1 MVQAGWNGFDRNLNP
16 GIIDTAIM
24 TIKNAMVLAA
34 GLGTRLR
41 PITDRMPKPLV
52 AVGGK
57 PMIDYALDSLADAG
71 VSHAVVNVHHFADQ
85 MEAHLA
91 SYPRLDVAISDER
104 DQLMNSGGGLVKGL
118 ELLEPGRI
126 FVMNADL
133 FWIGEK
139 AGTPTNLQRLAQFF
153 NPERMDM
160 ALLCVPIENTTG
172 HNGKKDFG
180 LAADGKLVR
189 YTEGSGQAV
198 VYAGAIALETSLFDD
213 APQDAFNL
221 NIYFDRAIAAGR
233 LYGIS
238 MEGHWLTVGTPDALV
253 EAETVLREA
262 GVGA

>member
-1 MVQAGWNGFDRNLNP
+1 
-16 GIIDTAIM
+16 M

-52 AVGGK
+52 RVGGK
-57 PMIDYALDSLADAG
+57 AMIDYALDSLAHAG
-71 VSHAVVNVHHFADQ
+71 VTHAVVNVHHFADQ

-91 SYPRLDVAISDER
+91 DYPRLEIAISDER
-104 DQLMNSGGGLVKGL
+104 DALMNSGGGLVKGMKL
-118 ELLEPGRI
+118 IQPGRI

-133 FWIGEK
+133 FWIGET
-139 AGTPTNLQRLAQFF
+139 AGEKTNLQRLAEFF
-153 NPERMDM
+153 DPDHMDM

-189 YTEGSGQAV
+189 YTDESGEAV
-198 VYAGAIALETSLFDD
+198 VYAGAIVLDTALFDG

-221 NIYFDRAIAAGR
+221 NIYFDKAIAAGR

-238 MEGHWLTVGTPDALV
+238 LEGHWLTVGTPDALV
-253 EAETVLREA
+253 EAETVLQQA
-262 GVGA
+262 GVSV